1 MLPSRSAG
9 RALLAFGSVG
19 LLLLVAA
26 AILALATLGSL
37 SATASDLARQRDQLA
52 AMVGPASASLRS
64 SATAAR
70 NASTSLTQS
79 ATAARDGS
87 ALMTQLAGSLDQ
99 LAALSDLSILGQ
111 RPLAAAGDSFRD
123 TAARS
128 RTLSD
133 NLATTA
139 TSIDTDVGDSTQVAT
154 SLDALATQLE
164 SLQAD
169 LSRSPAAPPAWTWI
183 VLDVV
188 TIGLLGWLAV
198 IAVVALRI
206 GWRWSRRG

>member
-1 MLPSRSAG
+1 MARS
-9 RALLAFGSVG
+9 
-19 LLLLVAA
+19 
-26 AILALATLGSL
+26 
-37 SATASDLARQRDQLA
+37 SAPER
-52 AMVGPASASLRS
+52 ASAS
-64 SATAAR
+64 
-70 NASTSLTQS
+70 
-79 ATAARDGS
+79 
-87 ALMTQLAGSLDQ
+87 
-99 LAALSDLSILGQ
+99 
-111 RPLAAAGDSFRD
+111 
-123 TAARS
+123 
-128 RTLSD
+128 
-133 NLATTA
+133 A